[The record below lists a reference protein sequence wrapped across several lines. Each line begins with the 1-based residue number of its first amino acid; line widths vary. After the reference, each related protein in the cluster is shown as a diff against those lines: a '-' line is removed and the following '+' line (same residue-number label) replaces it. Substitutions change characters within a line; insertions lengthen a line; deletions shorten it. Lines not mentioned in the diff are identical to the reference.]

1 MIRLSTT
8 IVAVL
13 GMLTMSL
20 PGDTCFLWTGL
31 GIDHHHHEEASL
43 MKEDTTCFHDHDCTP
58 HDKEP
63 EKPCETSDDPLLMVG
78 SGTFKLHPQFPPTGT
93 DVPPAWAKA
102 PGASM
107 PAIIGSSINRT
118 LRGNFNA
125 LPPPVEISLCRFLI

>member
-13 GMLTMSL
+13 GMLIMSL

-43 MKEDTTCFHDHDCTP
+43 MKKDPTCFHDHDCTP

-78 SGTFKLHPQFPPTGT
+78 SGIFKLNTQLLPTGT
-93 DVPPAWAKA
+93 DCPHAWTKT
-102 PGASM
+102 PEASTACVISNFVS
-107 PAIIGSSINRT
+107 AI
-118 LRGNFNA
+118 LHGNLDA
-125 LPPPVEISLCRFLI
+125 LPPPAEVRLCRFLI